1 MPQIDRSIAP
11 PIHDAIEFEYRLPAL
26 NSLRL
31 DNGIPLYWL
40 AAGVQEVA
48 SVDFVFP
55 AGVWQ
60 EEKPAVALAV
70 AGLLKNGTSNRS
82 AHAVHEALEFYG
94 ASLQVSAGD
103 DFCIV
108 SLYAL
113 SKDLPRLLPVV
124 YEILTDAQFSDSEIS
139 IFRQNAIQR
148 LRLNLRK
155 CEFVAN
161 QKIDAMLWGADHPY
175 GRFSQEANIEA
186 IRREDLL
193 AFFRKGYA
201 PSGMQ
206 IFLAGRVGE
215 DEVALLNQVFGG
227 LPIQP
232 AAQKDSSIIAPD
244 FSRQTLRVENDPKGV
259 QAAVRIA
266 SFCINRQDPDFPKLV
281 VLNTLFGGYFGSR
294 LMKNIREDKGYT
306 YGIYSGLQPRVHGGS
321 LCIQAEVGREVTEAA
336 IAEVYQ
342 EMEQL
347 CKAPASEEE
356 LLLVKNYLLGGLLGD
371 LDGPFQLIHRWRSL
385 ILNGQD
391 ATHFNRNISIYK
403 SIQPE
408 ELQALARQYLRPE
421 RYCEIAVV

>member
-1 MPQIDRSIAP
+1 MPQIDRSIVP

-26 NSLRL
+26 NSLHL
-31 DNGIPLYWL
+31 DNGIPLHWL

-60 EEKPAVALAV
+60 EDKHSVALAV
-70 AGLLKNGTSNRS
+70 AGLLKNGTSNRT
-82 AHAVHEALEFYG
+82 AHEVHEALEFYG

-113 SKDLPRLLPVV
+113 SKDLPSLLPVV
-124 YEILTDAQFSDSEIS
+124 QEILTDAQFSDSEIS

-161 QKIDAMLWGADHPY
+161 QKIDAMLWGGTHPY
-175 GRFSQEANIEA
+175 GRYSQIEKLEA

-193 AFFRKGYA
+193 HYFKKNYA
-201 PSGMQ
+201 PSGLQ

-215 DEVALLNQVFGG
+215 TELALLNQYFGS
-227 LPIQP
+227 LPLQRTAQTEIHWDVP
-232 AAQKDSSIIAPD
+232 AY
-244 FSRQTLRVENDPKGV
+244 SRQTQRVENDPKGV

-266 SFCINRQDPDFPKLV
+266 SFCINRQSPDFPSLV

-306 YGIYSGLQPRVHGGS
+306 YGIYSSLQPHIHGGS
-321 LCIQAEVGREVTEAA
+321 LCIQAEVGREVTEEA
-336 IAEVYQ
+336 IAEVYR
-342 EMEQL
+342 EMEL
-347 CKAPASEEE
+347 LRKNPVGEEE

-371 LDGPFQLIHRWRSL
+371 LDGPFQLIHRWRTL
-385 ILNGQD
+385 ILNGLD
-391 ATHFNRNISIYK
+391 AAHFDRNISIYK
-403 SIQPE
+403 SVTPDK
-408 ELQALARQYLRPE
+408 LQALAQQYLLQE
-421 RYCEIAVV
+421 NFSEIAVV